1 MSSKKGKQFTSLT
14 KLEMKRIREMRSIAS
29 SLDSPD
35 LGVMYTAA
43 GKLMA
48 YDTGKSLLPKT
59 FSLMNTTD
67 ATMRRLI
74 FRTAGRNVYGAY
86 VPDLFSALNVLN
98 PAEREQ
104 VLQGIE
110 EVFVTIGAPTTSP
123 AVKVWIESISEVGRE
138 HQSTVFGLMIA
149 LGPLGIKWVTKR
161 IKENVETIAY
171 GTIPKL
177 LMLPDKKRASTIQLL
192 CKTAALKKMDLL
204 PYVCG
209 IVDAKTNKHLMHFL
223 QKGNWQDRVHVAQA
237 IGKLGITSSTGIV
250 LDLIADPDWRVKQAL
265 LESANIH
272 VSKLSSL
279 LKVISYLVK
288 DSHTRVRGQAERT
301 LLTMGTFACIDSTLD
316 VQRKKIEKRYR
327 KQILHAASTNQD
339 IDSSWL
345 GTKID
350 KDPIPFLP
358 EDTVLA
364 DEPLGVS
371 LADIAPV
378 EKAKKEEPKPAS
390 TLDLMAALKA
400 ARATASPETAQSVT
414 KDSTDSEDKIDSSIP
429 ASEKFMIILK
439 RLGGPDNLAV
449 SLVKLKKHAS
459 TAEMSEEELQEAI
472 AQLEKDGMIYKE
484 RKGKKIRRAD
494 MDF

>member
-1 MSSKKGKQFTSLT
+1 MSSKKIKQFTNLT
-14 KLEMKRIREMRSIAS
+14 KLEMKKIREMRSIAS

-35 LGVMYTAA
+35 MGVMYTAA

-48 YDTGKSLLPKT
+48 YETGKSLLPKT

-86 VPDLFSALNVLN
+86 IPDLFSALKILN

-110 EVFVTIGAPTTSP
+110 EVFVTIGAPTSFP
-123 AVKVWIESISEVGRE
+123 AVKMWIASISEVGRE
-138 HQSTVFGLMIA
+138 HQSTIFGLMIA
-149 LGPLGIKWVTKR
+149 LGPLGFKWVTKR

-177 LMLPDKKRASTIQLL
+177 LMLPDNKRASIIQLL

-209 IVDAKTNKHLMHFL
+209 IVDSKTNKHLMHFL
-223 QKGNWQDRVHVAQA
+223 RKGNWQDRVHVAQA

-339 IDSSWL
+339 INSSWL

-350 KDPIPFLP
+350 KDLIPFLP
-358 EDTVLA
+358 EDTVAA

-371 LADIAPV
+371 LADIEPV
-378 EKAKKEEPKPAS
+378 DKTKKEEPKPAS

-400 ARATASPETAQSVT
+400 ARVSASPKTSPTMAKEP
-414 KDSTDSEDKIDSSIP
+414 SESIDKIDSSMP
-429 ASEKFMIILK
+429 SSEKFMIILK
-439 RLGGPDNLAV
+439 RLGGPKNKSV
-449 SLVKLKKHAS
+449 SITKLKENAS
-459 TAEMSEEELQEAI
+459 SSEMSEEELEEVI
-472 AQLEKDGMIYKE
+472 EQLEKDGMIYKE
-484 RKGKKIRRAD
+484 RKGKTIRRAD